1 MNMKSAENCPPVDY
15 RMLSKVIVG
24 SVGMN
29 ESAAEELALRMLNY
43 FGYEE
48 EVIDN
53 MLDQE
58 DRRLFYFL
66 QDLKLLKTHWE
77 EAVLPSGRTWRIFY
91 WKLNADHIC
100 REVRKLEE
108 NVDEIVSLYETL
120 PENAWSRE
128 RPEVAAE

>member
-1 MNMKSAENCPPVDY
+1 MNMKSTYNCPPVDY

-43 FGYEE
+43 FGYEG

-77 EAVLPSGRTWRIFY
+77 EAILPSGRTWRIFY
-91 WKLNADHIC
+91 WKLNVDHIC

-108 NVDEIVSLYETL
+108 GLDETVSLYETL